1 MRCDL
6 DTRGIEPRPVANP
19 VCGVDP
25 GLALCGQIGV
35 PCLAARTSSLSEA
48 LALKV
53 GAFKSA
59 SVSSPT
65 DTNACDEK
73 THIIL
78 LSLRGCGHAYCE
90 EKNKHDR
97 P

>member
-1 MRCDL
+1 L
-6 DTRGIEPRPVANP
+6 NTLGIEPRPVANP
-19 VCGVDP
+19 VFGVDP

-59 SVSSPT
+59 
-65 DTNACDEK
+65 
-73 THIIL
+73 
-78 LSLRGCGHAYCE
+78 
-90 EKNKHDR
+90 
-97 P
+97 